1 MCLVVHCP
9 SNAGT
14 VGQFGT
20 TVAPVAPRNMT
31 FSRLIGARMVGWNQ
45 IPNRLR

>member
-20 TVAPVAPRNMT
+20 TVAPVAPRKHDFLPSDRGQDGGVESDSKST
-31 FSRLIGARMVGWNQ
+31 
-45 IPNRLR
+45 